1 MKAVIMAG
9 GFGTRLRPLSCNIPK
24 PMVSVAN
31 KPMMEHI
38 VSLLK
43 KHGLEELVVLL
54 YFQADTIRDYFG
66 DGSKFGVRIEY
77 VQAQED
83 YGTAGSVKNA
93 QHLLDQRFLVIS
105 ADVLTDID
113 LKTACDFHQTTE
125 SSATMVLARMENP
138 LSYGLVFTREDG
150 RISRFLEKPTWGEV
164 FSDTVNT
171 GIYIM
176 EPEVLE
182 QIPEKQNFDFSRN
195 LFPQMLEADQRLF
208 GYVTSDYWRDVGNLE
223 EYFEAH
229 QDILQGRMKVDV
241 PGNLLHREHASIWVG
256 KNAKV
261 GEKVEFKGTVIIGQD
276 AQIGSHSFI
285 SNSVIGDNV
294 RIGEDVNLDRCVI
307 WRDTSIGKRSILT
320 EAIVANN
327 AKLEQETVVFE
338 NAIIS
343 ESCHIEEGAKIKTNV
358 RVWPGKRVEAG
369 SILSSSL
376 VWGETWNR
384 ELFTDAKV
392 MGVGNLELTP
402 EFAVKL
408 GAAYGA
414 MLGKGST
421 VVTSRDAGST
431 SRMINRALICGLLS
445 AGVNVQDLRTL
456 PIPVVRYELK
466 SGRERGGA
474 HTRRSPQDPSQI
486 DIVFFNGG
494 GRDLPTSKTK
504 SVERLFF
511 REDFRRASPDETG
524 QLDFPQ
530 RVIESYRQDFLKSI
544 DSERIRK
551 AQFKVVVDYSNGG
564 ACEIFPSIIGALG
577 CEVIS
582 LNAYPDAKKLS
593 RSDEELDR
601 SIRQLSSI
609 VKSVDANVGFLFDP
623 GAEKLSVVDEE
634 GQFIPPDLLLLIV
647 TSLFLDCTPARSL
660 AVPVVASMGV
670 EKIAAEYG
678 VKVVRVR
685 NDHLAMM
692 DAVSNLKVDFVGGT
706 KGGFIFPGFQMGAD
720 AMFNVA
726 KILELLSRNGNST
739 SACGKSSLADLRKE
753 LDRYHMV
760 KRTVPCSWGKKGQVM
775 RQLSKHTEDCKRE
788 LIDGVRVLNCNS
800 WVQVVPDRR
809 KASFHIYAESTK
821 PGEAERLA
829 EKYLAKVNEWQ
840 R

>member
-24 PMVSVAN
+24 PMVYVAN

-38 VSLLK
+38 IDLLK
-43 KHGLEELVVLL
+43 RHGLIQIVVLL
-54 YFQADTIRDYFG
+54 YFQAETIRDYFG
-66 DGSKFGVRIEY
+66 DGSDFGVRIEY
-77 VQAQED
+77 VEAQED
-83 YGTAGSVKNA
+83 YGTAGAVKNA
-93 QHLLDQRFLVIS
+93 QDLLDERFLVIS

-113 LKTACDFHQTTE
+113 LTVACDSHHRKK
-125 SSATMVLARMENP
+125 SKATMVLAHMENP
-138 LSYGLVFTREDG
+138 LSYGVVITQQDG

-171 GIYIM
+171 GVYIL

-182 QIPEKQNFDFSRN
+182 EIPHKQNFDFSKN
-195 LFPQMLEADQRLF
+195 LFPRMLSKKQRLF
-208 GYVTSDYWRDVGNLE
+208 GFVTSDYWRDVGNLE
-223 EYFEAH
+223 EYFQAH
-229 QDILQGRMKVDV
+229 QDILEGRVRVDID
-241 PGNLLHREHASIWVG
+241 GNLLHREHARIWVG

-261 GEKVEFKGTVIIGQD
+261 GKKVEFKGTVIIGND
-276 AQIGSHSFI
+276 AQIGSHCFI

-294 RIGEDVNLDRCVI
+294 RIGEDVNLDRSVV
-307 WRDTSIGKRSILT
+307 WADTSIGKRSILT

-327 AKLEQETVVFE
+327 ARIEEETVIFE
-338 NAIIS
+338 NAVIS
-343 ESCHIEEGAKIKTNV
+343 ENCHIEKGAKIKANV

-376 VWGETWNR
+376 VWGERWNR

-421 VVTSRDAGST
+421 VVTSRDAGSA
-431 SRMINRALICGLLS
+431 SRMISRALICGLLS
-445 AGVNVQDLRTL
+445 AGVNVNDLRTL

-466 SGRERGGA
+466 SGKEQGGI
-474 HTRRSPQDPSQI
+474 HTRRSPLDPKQT

-494 GRDLPTSKTK
+494 GQDLPTFKTK

-511 REDFRRASPDETG
+511 REDFRRASPEEIG

-530 RVIESYRQDFLKSI
+530 RVIESYRQDFLKAI
-544 DSERIRK
+544 DSHQIRK
-551 AQFKVVVDYSNGG
+551 AQFKVVIDYSHGG
-564 ACEIFPSIIGALG
+564 ACEIFPSIIGSLG

-582 LNAYPDAKKLS
+582 LNAYLDPKKLS
-593 RSDEELDR
+593 RSDEELSR
-601 SIRQLSSI
+601 SIQQLSSI
-609 VKSVDANVGFLFDP
+609 VRSVNADIGFLFDP

-634 GQFIPPDLLLLIV
+634 GEPIPPDLFLLMV
-647 TSLFLDCTPARSL
+647 TSLFLGSNPARKI

-670 EKIAAEYG
+670 ERIAAEYG
-678 VKVVRVR
+678 VKVIRVR

-692 DAVSNLKVDFVGGT
+692 HALSSLKVDFVGGT
-706 KGGFIFPGFQMGAD
+706 RGGFIFPGFQLGAD

-726 KILELLSRNGNST
+726 KILELLSKNGNCV
-739 SACGKSSLADLRKE
+739 SAPVKGSLADLRKE
-753 LDRYHMV
+753 LDHFHMV

-775 RQLSKHTEDCKRE
+775 RELSKYTEDCKRE
-788 LIDGVRVLNCNS
+788 LIDGVRVLNCDS
-800 WVQVVPDRR
+800 WVLVMPDRR
-809 KASFHIYAESTK
+809 KASFHILAESTK
-821 PGEAERLA
+821 EGEAEGLL
-829 EKYLAKVNEWQ
+829 EKFVKKVNEWQ